1 MFLVDSHCH
10 LDCLDYKNIHKN
22 IDDVIKKAE
31 LKEIKYILSVA
42 TTLSNFI
49 KMKKE
54 IGYRKNVGFSCGIH
68 PLNINKNDNFNMLLN
83 IASDPKVLALG
94 ETGLDYYYNNNN
106 ISLQEK
112 SLRAHIRIARQL
124 NKPVIIHSRA
134 SKDAIIRIFREENIR
149 DCGGILHSFTEDKE
163 TAKILLE
170 LGFYISFSGIITFRS
185 AEEIRKVAR
194 FIPLNRILIESDA
207 PYLSPIP
214 YRGLEN
220 QPAYIRKTAKCLAK
234 LKNVDL
240 ETIAEIT
247 TKNFCKIMNL
257 KFIDN

>member
-1 MFLVDSHCH
+1 MFLIDSHCH
-10 LDCLDYKNIHKN
+10 LDCLNYKNIHKD

-49 KMKKE
+49 KMKQE

-68 PLNINKNDNFNMLLN
+68 PLNLNENDNFNLLLN
-83 IASDPKVLALG
+83 IASDSEVLALG
-94 ETGLDYYYNNNN
+94 ETGLDYYHQNNN
-106 ISLQEK
+106 IQLQEK

-124 NKPVIIHSRA
+124 NKPVIIHSRE
-134 SKDAIIRIFREENIR
+134 SKNTILAILREENIR
-149 DCGGILHSFTEDKE
+149 DCGGVLHSFTGDKQ
-163 TAKILLE
+163 TAKILLD
-170 LGFYISFSGIITFRS
+170 LGLYISLSGIITFRS
-185 AEEIRKVAR
+185 SEEIRQVVR

-214 YRGLEN
+214 YRGKEN
-220 QPAYIRKTAKCLAK
+220 QPAYVREVAKCLAQIK
-234 LKNVDL
+234 KVDL

-247 TKNFCKIMNL
+247 TKNFFELMHLKIT
-257 KFIDN
+257 ID